1 MAENNKLVEAYFA
14 ELCARLESQTCLAK
28 KEHSGR
34 FKIAFVC
41 TDEACNQRL
50 VCAMCMVNAEN
61 HKKLHSDKILPL
73 REFKDYLIDCN
84 KEHFASDISLITR
97 DVAGKFSSK
106 LTSCQS
112 LCRQNIVSGLDTG
125 FEKSGSC
132 LKEKFAQ
139 RVTSPVESMA
149 ECSEEKIRRMAT
161 DFVAQRNTDIRLE
174 LDKSL
179 EYVWYK
185 GHEEKSL
192 WDMGGIIMQR
202 MKHRI
207 LYNKQ
212 IEETIKREVGELT
225 QKYCEDVIRAVE
237 KHFFVNEHDVARR
250 IEKIKSQQNSDEKK
264 LALHPKEISES
275 SRSLAKHN
283 EHSQDISLNITQ
295 AEKTESAN
303 ENSKPMK
310 SEIIGSS
317 LLKIA
322 RPAFNNINITEF
334 EAASPTTSNM
344 ASKPKKQEHPRKA
357 VAEPR
362 TGESKRASSELDE
375 LLEEEAELFEEM
387 SQSIGELKPISEFDY
402 KEMESPENR
411 FKDWKTEDHQERLVV
426 MTAGKA
432 KQHKEAPESSSL
444 QESAKGMTRNSSTFR
459 KKSSFVV
466 LAGINNLVQASA
478 LRRKER
484 KGVNAFELWIP
495 NDESQF
501 ARMFKQDLR
510 FFSLNDILKPEDLP
524 CFMQCFYELYYP
536 GLFYIFLYYQSISM
550 TYPGLS
556 WMEMNKL
563 MVLSGV
569 VDQDFTE
576 ADCDKIYEDVV
587 TTSLLV
593 NAKENNVSH
602 STVFQSSLKRSG
614 FMSYLARAALKRYYE
629 GTLLMTDRE
638 PRHDDPRSPRD
649 FHEPVH
655 GRHEQR
661 ATRV

>member
-1 MAENNKLVEAYFA
+1 MAESQKLVEAYFA
-14 ELCARLESQTCLAK
+14 EFTSRLEAQTCLAK
-28 KEHSGR
+28 KEHSGK
-34 FKIAFVC
+34 FKVAFIC
-41 TDEACNQRL
+41 TEPACSHKL
-50 VCAMCMVNAEN
+50 ICAMCMVTADN
-61 HKKLHSDKILPL
+61 HKTLHRDKILPL
-73 REFKDYLIDCN
+73 SAFRQYLIDCN
-84 KEHFASDISLITR
+84 KEHFASDIGLITR
-97 DVAGKFSSK
+97 DISGKFTSK
-106 LTSCQS
+106 LNACQTLCKQQVVSALASS
-112 LCRQNIVSGLDTG
+112 LEQ
-125 FEKSGSC
+125 SGSC
-132 LKEKFAQ
+132 LKEMFAQ
-139 RVTSPVESMA
+139 RVTCPVESMA
-149 ECSEEKIRRMAT
+149 ECSEQKIRQMAAN
-161 DFVAQRNTDIRLE
+161 FVTQGSTDIRAE
-174 LDKSL
+174 LDKTL
-179 EYVWYK
+179 EYVCYK
-185 GHEEKSL
+185 SQEEKTL

-212 IEETIKREVGELT
+212 IEEAIKREVQELT
-225 QKYCEDVIRAVE
+225 EMYCEAVTKAVE

-250 IEKIKSQQNSDEKK
+250 IEKIKSQNNSGDKQ
-264 LALHPKEISES
+264 AAVQPREIYHS
-275 SRSLAKHN
+275 SRSLAKN
-283 EHSQDISLNITQ
+283 QEHSQDASLNQTE
-295 AEKTESAN
+295 ADKTDSAH

-310 SEIIGSS
+310 SDIIGSS

-322 RPAFNNINITEF
+322 KPAFGDIHITEF
-334 EAASPTTSNM
+334 DLASPTIHSQAIKATNQERLR
-344 ASKPKKQEHPRKA
+344 KK
-357 VAEPR
+357 VGEPR
-362 TGESKRASSELDE
+362 TGESKRPDSELNE
-375 LLEEEAELFEEM
+375 LLEEEEEVPDEM

-402 KEMESPENR
+402 KEMTSPENR
-411 FKDWKTEDHQERLVV
+411 FKDWKAEDPLHRPVV
-426 MTAGKA
+426 MTTGKISL
-432 KQHKEAPESSSL
+432 QKEAVESSSL
-444 QESAKGMTRNSSTFR
+444 QDSVKARTRTSSTMR

-484 KGVNAFELWIP
+484 NGTNAFELWTP

-510 FFSLNDILKPEDLP
+510 FFSLNDVLKTEDLP

-536 GLFYIFLYYQSISM
+536 GLFYIFLHYQSISM

-629 GTLLMTDRE
+629 GKA
-638 PRHDDPRSPRD
+638 
-649 FHEPVH
+649 V
-655 GRHEQR
+655 
-661 ATRV
+661 

>member
-1 MAENNKLVEAYFA
+1 MAESQKLVEAYFA
-14 ELCARLESQTCLAK
+14 ELFGRLEAQTCLAK
-28 KEHSGR
+28 KEHAGK

-41 TDEACNQRL
+41 TEEACNHRL
-50 VCAMCMVNAEN
+50 ICAMCMVNADN
-61 HKKLHSDKILPL
+61 HKRLHQDKILPL
-73 REFKDYLIDCN
+73 RDFREYLVDCN
-84 KEHFASDISLITR
+84 KEHFASDIGLITR
-97 DVAGKFSSK
+97 DVSGKFTAK
-106 LTSCQS
+106 LNACQT
-112 LCRQNIVSGLDTG
+112 LCRQQVISGLG
-125 FEKSGSC
+125 SSFEQSGSC

-149 ECSEEKIRRMAT
+149 EGSEQKIKQMAAAFIT
-161 DFVAQRNTDIRLE
+161 QRNTDIRTE

-185 GHEEKSL
+185 NQEEKTL

-212 IEETIKREVGELT
+212 IEEAIKRDVEELT
-225 QKYCEDVIRAVE
+225 QKYCQDVTKAVE
-237 KHFFVNEHDVARR
+237 KHFFVSEHDVTKR
-250 IEKIKSQQNSDEKK
+250 IEKIKSQQNSEEKK
-264 LALHPKEISES
+264 AAAQTKEVYES
-275 SRSLAKHN
+275 SRSIPKNPELSPDA
-283 EHSQDISLNITQ
+283 SLNQTQ
-295 AEKTESAN
+295 ADRTESAN
-303 ENSKPMK
+303 ENSKPLK
-310 SEIIGSS
+310 SDIIGSS

-322 RPAFNNINITEF
+322 KPAFKNIHITEF
-334 EAASPTTSNM
+334 DLASPTSQRNQ
-344 ASKPKKQEHPRKA
+344 ARHRKTDE
-357 VAEPR
+357 EPR
-362 TGESKRASSELDE
+362 TGESKLPASELNE
-375 LLEEEAELFEEM
+375 LLEEDGEVSDEM

-402 KEMESPENR
+402 KEMASPENR
-411 FKDWKTEDHQERLVV
+411 FKDWKVEDHQHLPIV
-426 MTAGKA
+426 MTTGKINPQ
-432 KQHKEAPESSSL
+432 KQPAESRSL
-444 QESAKGMTRNSSTFR
+444 QESAKLMTRDSSTFR

-484 KGVNAFELWIP
+484 KEVNAFELWIP

-524 CFMQCFYELYYP
+524 SFMQCFYELYYP
-536 GLFYIFLYYQSISM
+536 GLFYIFLHYQSISM

-569 VDQDFTE
+569 LDQDFTE
-576 ADCDKIYEDVV
+576 ADCDKIYEEVV

-629 GTLLMTDRE
+629 GTR
-638 PRHDDPRSPRD
+638 R
-649 FHEPVH
+649 
-655 GRHEQR
+655 
-661 ATRV
+661 